1 MGPANVGATRAAA
14 VRQGTVGT
22 RALMA
27 ALVVEVRVAHVVKAE
42 TTAADM
48 KAQVKQVEI
57 QGAPKVASWVH
68 QRRRTL

>member
-1 MGPANVGATRAAA
+1 
-14 VRQGTVGT
+14 
-22 RALMA
+22 MA